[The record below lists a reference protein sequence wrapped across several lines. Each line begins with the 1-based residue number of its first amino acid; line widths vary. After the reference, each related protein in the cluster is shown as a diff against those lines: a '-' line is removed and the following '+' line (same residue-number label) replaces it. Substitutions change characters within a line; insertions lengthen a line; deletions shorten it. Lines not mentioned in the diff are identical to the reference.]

1 MKRFIAPLAVIVL
14 AGIAPLAQ
22 ATIQITYSGSIS
34 GSCSIGTGPPGLN
47 TSTCADVT
55 TGVLQFTGL
64 SAFANLFGDPS
75 LGIET
80 HSDTSLFNNS
90 GGDQTIKIRVVGSD
104 FLLPVTPPGPSLEF
118 RNHVSTTTAVGATTS
133 KFSFTGCVD
142 TSNVAP
148 GCPGTPGVYPYVIVP
163 LTPNIAPVGSTQT
176 DAPVQIISSL
186 GSPYA
191 IDEEI
196 DITLG
201 AHGYITFSGSST
213 LTPVPEPMSIALLG
227 GVVLLTSRLIRRKR
241 SEVS

>member
-34 GSCSIGTGPPGLN
+34 GSCSVGAN
-47 TSTCADVT
+47 TSTCTDVT
-55 TGVLQFTGL
+55 SGPLQFTGL
-64 SAFANLFGDPS
+64 SGFANLLGLPS
-75 LGIET
+75 LGITT

-90 GGDQTIKIRVVGSD
+90 ASPQTININVVAQGFEFPITS
-104 FLLPVTPPGPSLEF
+104 PSLEF
-118 RNHVSTTTAVGATTS
+118 RNHVVTTTAVGAAGS
-133 KFSFTGCVD
+133 SFSFMGCVD
-142 TSNVAP
+142 TSNGAG
-148 GCPGTPGVYPYVIVP
+148 GCPGTPGVSPFVSAT
-163 LTPNIAPVGSTQT
+163 LTPNITPVGSTQT
-176 DAPVQIISSL
+176 DAPTLIISSL
-186 GSPYA
+186 GKPYA
-191 IDEEI
+191 IDEQI

-201 AHGYITFSGSST
+201 AGGYITFSGSST